1 MKQTVLALLLPT
13 LFGALSPP
21 AFAQTTPATPPNP
34 GRAVPPPNNPAP
46 PPVAPSADAPGTT
59 APAPTPSPT
68 PTTTPPPTTP
78 PTPSTPPAP
87 AVAPATPPAP
97 ATTDTSTPPSSPS
110 ASNSATVAAPPALP
124 PKTKTAHRA
133 DLTVEP
139 SRPLLGLALA
149 APNTGALPG
158 RFQPSGVPPR
168 SVSDWKFDFHGYMNV
183 PFRFGINERE
193 HPLSTQY
200 KTVLHGKPFVA
211 DDYERFEHTGTVP
224 EPWIQLGFSYGNSAV
239 VATIIIAA
247 AGASNG
253 AAYFNPPT
261 QLGINDAFVTFKP
274 NFKAFHLEADVGA
287 FSNRYGSMGEYD
299 TGRYDMLVIA
309 QVAGVG
315 ETIRAEVPLGGGL
328 ALLAEQGIMG
338 QWDRAPLGVPPAGW
352 NDFADSNV
360 GTSFANHLHAG
371 LGKKKLGQLGVHYIN
386 AWTHDDRNAPTQ
398 PDGAINV
405 IGADVRGQ
413 APPFGR
419 FYLGV
424 GHTMA
429 ERARGVSGVIRV
441 MNTFGGPGLMREYFG
456 PRSKGTGT
464 LTSVGAQ
471 YDLSIGEVMRGESPF
486 SGYGPDVFASVFG
499 MFAHVNSED
508 KTEINGHSLYDGVN
522 KLKYGLEL
530 TYSAL
535 AWFGVS
541 GRYDRVIG
549 DLDDASKTMAIL
561 SPRIFFRTDYNSRDQ
576 VTLQYSYWMNGSG
589 VVARTGYKNEPRP
602 DLEPDAHTFSLTATM
617 WW

>member
-1 MKQTVLALLLPT
+1 MKQPPLIVMTALL
-13 LFGALSPP
+13 GALSPP

-34 GRAVPPPNNPAP
+34 GRAELPETPPARAPIPAP
-46 PPVAPSADAPGTT
+46 ASPNQVDPAPEAPASSPAAPPAPVTPVAPT
-59 APAPTPSPT
+59 
-68 PTTTPPPTTP
+68 
-78 PTPSTPPAP
+78 TPPAP
-87 AVAPATPPAP
+87 AATAAPAAAPAATPPPAP
-97 ATTDTSTPPSSPS
+97 TP
-110 ASNSATVAAPPALP
+110 AAPEPASRA
-124 PKTKTAHRA
+124 TKVATRA
-133 DLTVEP
+133 ALDVAP

-149 APNTGALPG
+149 TPNSGSLPG
-158 RFQPSGVPPR
+158 RFQPSFGVPPR

-183 PFRFGINERE
+183 PFRVGVNERE
-193 HPLSTQY
+193 DPLSTQY

-211 DDYERFEHTGTVP
+211 DDYERFEHTGTIP

-239 VATIIIAA
+239 VATIIVAA
-247 AGASNG
+247 RSASNASG
-253 AAYFNPPT
+253 YFDPPT
-261 QLGINDAFVTFKP
+261 QLGINDAFITFKP
-274 NFKAFHLEADVGA
+274 NFKAFVLEADVGA
-287 FSNRYGSMGEYD
+287 FANRYGSMGEYD

-309 QVAGVG
+309 QVSGVG
-315 ETIRAEVPLGGGL
+315 ETVRAEVPLGADL

-338 QWDRAPLGVPPAGW
+338 QWDRPPLGVPPAGW

-360 GTSFANHLHAG
+360 GTSFANHIHAG
-371 LGKKKLGQLGVHYIN
+371 LGWRKKGQLGLHYIN

-405 IGADVRGQ
+405 IGADIRGQ

-441 MNTFGGPGLMREYFG
+441 MNTFGGPGLMREYLG

-464 LTSVGAQ
+464 LTTLGAQ
-471 YDLSIGEVMRGESPF
+471 YDLSLGEVLRGESPF
-486 SGYGPDVFASVFG
+486 AGYGPDIFASVFG
-499 MFAHVNSED
+499 MFAHVTSED
-508 KTEINGHSLYDGVN
+508 TTELNGKSLYDGVD
-522 KLKYGLEL
+522 KLKYGAEL

-535 AWFGVS
+535 PWFGVS
-541 GRYDRVIG
+541 GRYDRVIS
-549 DLDDASKTMAIL
+549 DLSDASKTMAIL

-589 VVARTGYKNEPRP
+589 VVARTGYKSEPRP